1 MMADLYN
8 DVGFRVKDEI
18 FILVEAQSTWSMN
31 IIIRMFLYLAET
43 YNNYYKE
50 TKQSLYSGKKVTF
63 PKPELYVIYTGERG
77 NKKDVISL
85 SEEFLNGEAFS
96 LEVKVKVLFDGKQ
109 GDIVN
114 QYVEFTKIYQEQL
127 KLYNRTRKTV
137 LETIKI
143 CKNKNVLKEYL
154 EKRESEVV
162 TIMMTLFDTEYT
174 FKTYVDSEKREAEEK
189 GERKGRIEGK
199 REGIIEGERKGRL
212 NATIEVCK
220 DLGVSVSETV
230 KRIVNDFGLSEAD
243 AETKVK
249 ECWEQ

>member
-1 MMADLYN
+1 
-8 DVGFRVKDEI
+8 
-18 FILVEAQSTWSMN
+18 
-31 IIIRMFLYLAET
+31 
-43 YNNYYKE
+43 
-50 TKQSLYSGKKVTF
+50 
-63 PKPELYVIYTGERG
+63 
-77 NKKDVISL
+77 
-85 SEEFLNGEAFS
+85 
-96 LEVKVKVLFDGKQ
+96 
-109 GDIVN
+109 
-114 QYVEFTKIYQEQL
+114 
-127 KLYNRTRKTV
+127 LYNRTRKTV

-189 GERKGRIEGK
+189 G
-199 REGIIEGERKGRL
+199 RL
-212 NATIEVCK
+212 AGMKATIKVCK
-220 DLGVSVSETV
+220 DYGVSVSETV

>member
-1 MMADLYN
+1 M
-8 DVGFRVKDEI
+8 
-18 FILVEAQSTWSMN
+18 
-31 IIIRMFLYLAET
+31 
-43 YNNYYKE
+43 
-50 TKQSLYSGKKVTF
+50 
-63 PKPELYVIYTGERG
+63 
-77 NKKDVISL
+77 
-85 SEEFLNGEAFS
+85 
-96 LEVKVKVLFDGKQ
+96 KVLFDGKQ

-189 GERKGRIEGK
+189 G
-199 REGIIEGERKGRL
+199 GIK
-212 NATIEVCK
+212 ATIKVCK
-220 DLGVSVSETV
+220 DYGASVSETV
-230 KRIVNDFGLSEAD
+230 KRIVNDFGLSVAD